1 MQVSL
6 YIYEIRILEMICL
19 KPRQASAI
27 PGNQSWW
34 DIPVPYELSVD
45 LSMNSRGVILR
56 AFEQFRLKSCIDFKP
71 RAAEEF
77 YISVESREG
86 CWSYIGRTSPGGQ
99 TLSIGNGCG
108 IKAIVE
114 HEFLHALGL
123 YHEQTRYDRDD
134 YVTIRYENI
143 IKGNESYFNKSSGN
157 VSGTPYDYYSVM
169 HFDQNAFSNGNGSTI
184 ITKRPEFQ
192 DVIGQL
198 MEMSEYDAIELNKLY
213 KCNSSISF
221 LDHCS
226 FDDESL
232 CQMSVCSAVDYG
244 WQRLKSVS
252 GINVTDHSYLGK
264 EQNGTSFFMHFS
276 TEGRN
281 QGDTARLE
289 SKTLTPT
296 RDCKVQCLQFY
307 YYHSGNESD
316 QLNIWIREYQD
327 KADSRGTLRLMDQI
341 TETPGNYWKL
351 HHVPLIANTSFQ
363 VVFEGRKGAGNSS
376 GGFSLDDINVS
387 ETECPQIT
395 WQIRDFE
402 KLLNSG
408 TRLFSPLYYSS
419 DGYRFG
425 AQLLLL
431 GNQLL
436 IDVLLVSGAYDD
448 QLKWPC
454 PWKQITVQ
462 ILDQNPHIQKRM
474 SFEQSVTTAPGL
486 TNEGGTIYC
495 DNPKNF
501 GKKVNFG
508 DEVVFEGENAYFS
521 LLTRDDLARR
531 EFIKGGDLI
540 LLFSM
545 QDISEL
551 LQNDSLPC
559 PKVTVKNFNVSTDTS
574 ALNQGPCAS
583 RAPST
588 PQPISTTTTSS
599 TTTSSTTTS
608 STSTSS
614 TSTSSTSTSSTS
626 TSSTSTSST
635 STSST
640 TAPPGPTEG
649 KCVDIFCN
657 SSAKTASSLIILLL
671 CFLLLEI

>member
-1 MQVSL
+1 M
-6 YIYEIRILEMICL
+6 
-19 KPRQASAI
+19 KPRQASAS

-34 DIPVPYELSVD
+34 DIPVPYELSIN
-45 LSMNSRGVILR
+45 LSMNYRGVILR

-77 YISVESREG
+77 YISVESLEG

-114 HEFLHALGL
+114 HEFLHALGF

-143 IKGNESYFNKSSGN
+143 IKGYESYFNKSSET
-157 VSGTPYDYYSVM
+157 VFGTPYDYYSVM
-169 HFDQNAFSNGNGSTI
+169 HFDQNAFSNSNGSTI
-184 ITKRPEFQ
+184 ITKNPEFQ

-198 MEMSEYDAIELNKLY
+198 MEMSEYDVLELNKLY

-232 CQMSVCSAVDYG
+232 CQMSVCSAADYG
-244 WQRLKSVS
+244 WQRVKSVS

-264 EQNGTSFFMHFS
+264 EENGTSFFMHFS
-276 TEGRN
+276 TEGRS
-281 QGDTARLE
+281 QGDSARLE

-327 KADSRGTLRLMDQI
+327 EADSRGTLRLMDQI

-351 HHVPLIANTSFQ
+351 HHVPLNANTSFQ

-387 ETECPQIT
+387 ETECPLT

-402 KLLNSG
+402 KQLKHGSG
-408 TRLFSPLYYSS
+408 VLTMPLSYFS
-419 DGYRFG
+419 DGYRFL
-425 AQLLLL
+425 ARLNVDRNDLSIFVQ
-431 GNQLL
+431 
-436 IDVLLVSGAYDD
+436 LVSGAYDD
-448 QLKWPC
+448 ELQWPC
-454 PWKQITVQ
+454 PWRQITVQ
-462 ILDQNPHIQKRM
+462 ILDQNPHKQKRM
-474 SFEQSVTTAPGL
+474 SFEQSITTDPDLTYNGDSYYWDRPRNIEFTFDTDDESVFLGGL
-486 TNEGGTIYC
+486 ASFVI
-495 DNPKNF
+495 
-501 GKKVNFG
+501 
-508 DEVVFEGENAYFS
+508 
-521 LLTRDDLARR
+521 LTKDDLTRR

-545 QDISEL
+545 Q
-551 LQNDSLPC
+551 
-559 PKVTVKNFNVSTDTS
+559 
-574 ALNQGPCAS
+574 
-583 RAPST
+583 
-588 PQPISTTTTSS
+588 
-599 TTTSSTTTS
+599 
-608 STSTSS
+608 
-614 TSTSSTSTSSTS
+614 
-626 TSSTSTSST
+626 
-635 STSST
+635 
-640 TAPPGPTEG
+640 
-649 KCVDIFCN
+649 
-657 SSAKTASSLIILLL
+657 
-671 CFLLLEI
+671 